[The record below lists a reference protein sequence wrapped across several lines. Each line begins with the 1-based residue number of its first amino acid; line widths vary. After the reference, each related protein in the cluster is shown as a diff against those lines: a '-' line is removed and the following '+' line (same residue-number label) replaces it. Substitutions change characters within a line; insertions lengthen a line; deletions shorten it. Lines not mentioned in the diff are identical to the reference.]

1 VLGQKLEEVTL
12 TLGTKSRG
20 DLLERR
26 PTFNAS
32 KYLFHAA
39 A

>member
-1 VLGQKLEEVTL
+1 LGIE
-12 TLGTKSRG
+12 SRG

-32 KYLFHAA
+32 EYLFHAA